1 MGWVCW
7 GGRNWCMEEKV
18 DKSWLSTRGWP
29 AADLDTTPKSKYT
42 NRVSAASARE
52 GGGGVKYERNRN
64 GIQHCKAKVSH
75 SMKEPGSANLPSTRQ
90 TIFWNLDKLT
100 AITNGWLE
108 KKGSFSPTSHL
119 FFCFVPSSSLVRF
132 HSRRPIRISKLCPC
146 ESYTIA
152 MLSVCTVWCTF
163 CAILIV
169 HHCTGSIIARLGL

>member
-42 NRVSAASARE
+42 NRVSAALARE
-52 GGGGVKYERNRN
+52 GGGGCKIWEKPKWDTTLQSKGEPFYER
-64 GIQHCKAKVSH
+64 
-75 SMKEPGSANLPSTRQ
+75 TRQ
-90 TIFWNLDKLT
+90 CKPSFNASNNFLKFGQTDSNYKWLTRKEGQFQSNL
-100 AITNGWLE
+100 
-108 KKGSFSPTSHL
+108 TS
-119 FFCFVPSSSLVRF
+119 FFCFAPSPSLVRF